1 MPTRLPIAVLLL
13 AAPLALGAQAPPGLL
28 IRHGAVVDGATA
40 PPRAADLRIAG
51 DTIVEVGASGI
62 AEGPDAARQVR
73 QEIFVPDTIAD
84 RAAPVAP
91 SRPAVG
97 VPAVILN
104 GQVVLGAA
112 ESTGLRP
119 GRVLR
124 EARP

>member
-51 DTIVEVGASGI
+51 DTIVELCASGI
-62 AEGPDAARQVR
+62 EEGPDAATQVR
-73 QEIFVPDTIAD
+73 QGIFVPETIAE
-84 RAAPVAP
+84 RGTPVAP
-91 SRPAVG
+91 SRPPAG
-97 VPAVILN
+97 VRAVIVN
-104 GQVVLGAA
+104 GQGVLDAA
-112 ESTGLRP
+112 ESTGARP
-119 GRVLR
+119 GRVPR